1 MLDMLV
7 PDIDEGI
14 PLPARAVDAMPSLS
28 PREELEMRARTIKL
42 LAEISDTSLVPSEVD
57 KQQATE
63 LVKQMNANPDLRPD
77 YSKYPNSTMAYL
89 AECISEASFVLVP
102 ELSDL
107 KTYIVNKLIF
117 EIEHTK
123 TSKDRLMAI
132 TKLGEVDG
140 VDAFKRRSEVTHKIL
155 PIEEVEKKLL
165 NILDN
170 IEYTVVETSEP
181 KVLKDVH

>member
-63 LVKQMNANPDLRPD
+63 LVKQMNANPDFRPD
-77 YSKYPNSTMAYL
+77 YSKYPNATMAYL
-89 AECISEASFVLVP
+89 AECINEASFVLVP
-102 ELSDL
+102 DLADL
-107 KTYIVNKLIF
+107 KTYIINKLIY
-117 EIEHTK
+117 EVEHTK

-132 TKLGEVDG
+132 TKLGEIDG
-140 VDAFKRRSEVTHKIL
+140 VDAFKRRSEVTMKVL

-170 IEYTVVETSEP
+170 IEYTVVEAEAP
-181 KVLKDVH
+181 KKIKDVH

>member
-1 MLDMLV
+1 MIDMLV

-42 LAEISDTSLVPSEVD
+42 LAEISNATLVPTEVD
-57 KQQATE
+57 KQQAME
-63 LVKQMNANPDLRPD
+63 LASQMQANPDLRPD
-77 YSKYPNSTMAYL
+77 YSKYPNATMAYL
-89 AECISEASFVLVP
+89 AECINEAMFNLVP
-102 ELSDL
+102 DLGNL
-107 KTYIVNKLIF
+107 KTYIINKLIY
-117 EIEHTK
+117 EVEHTK
-123 TSKDRLMAI
+123 TSKDRLLAL

-140 VDAFKRRSEVTHKIL
+140 VDAFKRRSEVTHKLL

-170 IEYTVVETSEP
+170 IEYTVVEAETP
-181 KVLKDVH
+181 NKLQDVH

>member
-42 LAEISDTSLVPSEVD
+42 LAEMTDTSLVPSEVD
-57 KQQATE
+57 KQQATD
-63 LVKQMNANPDLRPD
+63 LVKQMAANPDLRPD
-77 YSKYPNSTMAYL
+77 YSKYPNATMAYL
-89 AECISEASFVLVP
+89 AECINEASFNLVP
-102 ELSDL
+102 DLLNL
-107 KTYIVNKLIF
+107 KTYIVNKLIY
-117 EIEHTK
+117 EVEHTK
-123 TSKDRLMAI
+123 NSKDRLMAL
-132 TKLGEVDG
+132 TKLGEIDG
-140 VDAFKRRSEVTHKIL
+140 VDAFKRRSEVTHKLL

-170 IEYTVVETSEP
+170 IEYTVVETDAP
-181 KVLKDVH
+181 KQVKDVH